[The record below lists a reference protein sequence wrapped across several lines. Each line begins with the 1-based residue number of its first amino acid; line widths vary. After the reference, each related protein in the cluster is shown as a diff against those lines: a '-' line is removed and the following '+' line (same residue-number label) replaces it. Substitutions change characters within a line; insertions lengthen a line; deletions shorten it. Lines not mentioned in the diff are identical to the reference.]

1 MKFVI
6 ICPAAKEFRVIG
18 SKKASSRM
26 KIFRFSML
34 SAIQVA
40 ASAPKDVE
48 VEIIDENV
56 EPINFNI
63 DAEIIGISF
72 MTFNAPRAYEIA
84 TIFRAKGKVV
94 IFGGYHPTLMP
105 EEASK
110 YCDAICIGDA
120 ESNIGKFFE
129 DYKNGR
135 IKKIYAYPYKEF
147 RTLKDNKNLIKNSKY
162 IISSVIQATRGCCH
176 KCEFCSISA
185 FYKQSYKK
193 KPIEDVI
200 EEIKAIKRK
209 QILFID
215 DNLVMDVNYAR
226 RLFEK
231 MIPLN
236 KNWYSQIEVNV
247 NKDIELLNLMKK
259 SGCRGVFVG
268 FESLSQDSLK
278 SAGKSFNMASFYKE
292 AVKKFHERGIGVLGA
307 FVLGLDYDKKDIF
320 NKTLNFLK
328 EAKIDALQ
336 LTVLTPFPGTP
347 LFMKM
352 DKEKRIFD
360 KNWENYD
367 LSNVVIKP
375 ANMTVEELTR
385 GYRGTLKE
393 FYSWSRIISRSL
405 KQFLYLRPM
414 EILYFFLTGIG
425 YRYKLKKRGYI

>member
-6 ICPAAKEFRVIG
+6 ICPAAKEFRVVG
-18 SKKASSRM
+18 RKKASSRM

-40 ASAPKDVE
+40 ASAPQDVE

-56 EPINFNI
+56 EPIDFNL

-72 MTFNAPRAYEIA
+72 MTFNAPRAYDIA
-84 TIFRAKGKVV
+84 AKFRAKGKVV

-110 YCDAICIGDA
+110 YCDAVCIGDA
-120 ESNIGKFFE
+120 ESNIGKIFE
-129 DYKNGR
+129 DYKNGKL
-135 IKKIYAYPYKEF
+135 KKIYAYPYNEF
-147 RTLKDNKNLIKNSKY
+147 RRLNSKKNLIKNSKY
-162 IISSVIQATRGCCH
+162 FTTSVIQATRGCCN

-193 KPIEDVI
+193 KPIEEVI
-200 EEIKAIKRK
+200 EEIKTIKRK

-215 DNLVMDVNYAR
+215 DNLVMDINYAK

-247 NKDIELLNLMKK
+247 TRDNELLDLMKK

-268 FESLSQDSLK
+268 FESLSQDSLNNTGKNFNK
-278 SAGKSFNMASFYKE
+278 SSFYKE

-307 FVLGLDYDKKDIF
+307 FVLGFDHDKIDIF
-320 NKTLNFLK
+320 NKTLDFLK
-328 EAKIDALQ
+328 EARIDALQ

-347 LFMKM
+347 LFKKM
-352 DKEKRIFD
+352 DREKRIFD

-375 ANMTVEELTR
+375 ANMTAEELSR
-385 GYRGTLKE
+385 GYKGTLRE

-405 KQFLYLRPM
+405 KQFLYLCPT
-414 EILYFFLTGIG
+414 EILYFFLVSYG

>member
-6 ICPAAKEFRVIG
+6 ICPAAKEFRVVG
-18 SKKASSRM
+18 RKKASSRM

-40 ASAPKDVE
+40 ASAPQDVE

-56 EPINFNI
+56 EPINFNL

-84 TIFRAKGKVV
+84 TKFRAKGKVV

-110 YCDAICIGDA
+110 YCDAVCIGDA
-120 ESNIGKFFE
+120 ESNIGKIFK
-129 DYKNGR
+129 DYKNGKL
-135 IKKIYAYPYKEF
+135 KKIYAYPYKEF
-147 RTLKDNKNLIKNSKY
+147 RRLNSKKNLIKNSKY
-162 IISSVIQATRGCCH
+162 IISSVIQATRGCCN

-193 KPIEDVI
+193 KPIEEVI
-200 EEIKAIKRK
+200 EEIKTIKRK

-215 DNLVMDVNYAR
+215 DNLVMDVNYAK

-247 NKDIELLNLMKK
+247 TRDNELLDLMKK

-268 FESLSQDSLK
+268 FESLSQDSLNNTGKNFNK
-278 SAGKSFNMASFYKE
+278 SSFYKE

-307 FVLGLDYDKKDIF
+307 FVLGFDHDKIDIF

-328 EAKIDALQ
+328 EARIDALQ

-347 LFMKM
+347 LFKKM

-367 LSNVVIKP
+367 LSNVVMKP
-375 ANMTVEELTR
+375 ANMTAEELSR
-385 GYRGTLKE
+385 DYKRILGE

-405 KQFLYLRPM
+405 KQFLYLHPT
-414 EILYFFLTGIG
+414 EILYFFLVSYG